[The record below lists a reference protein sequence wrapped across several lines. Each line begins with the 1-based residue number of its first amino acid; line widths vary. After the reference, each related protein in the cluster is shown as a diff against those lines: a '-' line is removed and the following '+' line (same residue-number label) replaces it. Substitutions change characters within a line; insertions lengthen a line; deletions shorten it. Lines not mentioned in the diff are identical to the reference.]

1 MPGPCKKEKRR
12 KDENKLKRKYYLLE
26 NMKKTTNDTPS

>member
-1 MPGPCKKEKRR
+1 MPGPCKKEKR